1 MIGMAYI
8 TSALLLLLAS
18 LTEIASAQSA
28 NESTTLTPSWT
39 RPYLQVYPPVSAD
52 EAAAGS
58 TKSLYFALAMSF
70 GGNFKSSGTIPG
82 VQAALDKIN
91 SDPTILPGYKL
102 HYTLTDSQVRD
113 YYTHVNVA
121 AEACRYV
128 NCSAR

>member
-1 MIGMAYI
+1 VIGMAYI
-8 TSALLLLLAS
+8 TSALLLSLAS
-18 LTEIASAQSA
+18 LTAIASAQSA

-39 RPYLQVYPPVSAD
+39 LPYLQVYPPVSAD
-52 EAAAGS
+52 EAAGR

-70 GGNFKSSGTIPG
+70 GGNFKTSGTIPG

-113 YYTHVNVA
+113 YYTHVHVA